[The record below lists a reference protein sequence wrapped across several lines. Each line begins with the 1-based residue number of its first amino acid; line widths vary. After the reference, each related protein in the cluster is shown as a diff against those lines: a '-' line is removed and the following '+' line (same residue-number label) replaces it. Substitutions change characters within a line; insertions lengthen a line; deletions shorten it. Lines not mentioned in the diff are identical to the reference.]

1 MTSGHGR
8 AGLFFD
14 FPEISHHIKGGNMS
28 QALTDASIG
37 SKRKSTAIRIAVK
50 AGIVLAAL
58 GGILVL
64 TIRLTESMGM

>member
-1 MTSGHGR
+1 
-8 AGLFFD
+8 
-14 FPEISHHIKGGNMS
+14 MS

-37 SKRKSTAIRIAVK
+37 RKRKSTAIRIAVK

>member
-1 MTSGHGR
+1 MG
-8 AGLFFD
+8 GLDYFLIFQKYHT
-14 FPEISHHIKGGNMS
+14 ISRGGNMS

>member
-1 MTSGHGR
+1 
-8 AGLFFD
+8 
-14 FPEISHHIKGGNMS
+14 MS

-37 SKRKSTAIRIAVK
+37 SKRKSSAIRIAVK
-50 AGIVLAAL
+50 AGIVFAVL